1 MSTAIYVSYLQKD
14 PKTGEPYK
22 FDVDYYLNTHMRLV
36 QEHWCV
42 RACWL
47 AFHFPISPYSLFLD
61 GTPLQMFVLANLV
74 KGAPRH
80 EVLAGDPVRGR

>member
-36 QEHWCV
+36 QEHWYV
-42 RACWL
+42 RACLL
-47 AFHFPISPYSLFLD
+47 AFHSLYVPTHSSSTGHRFRCLSSLISS
-61 GTPLQMFVLANLV
+61 
-74 KGAPRH
+74 
-80 EVLAGDPVRGR
+80 GDPTA